1 MELNYKRK
9 KGIRELWRN
18 FMWKYDALVFAL
30 MWIFSIASIL
40 FVLIFISVYL
50 SSDTTDKYEVTDI
63 KKTTIIVKKKNGLSD
78 SLIISSNGALEVE
91 QMTLRPD
98 ILLIKEN
105 GKNGVGVSITM
116 ETRVEN
122 VDTFYVK

>member
-18 FMWKYDALVFAL
+18 FMWKYDVLVFAS
-30 MWIFSIASIL
+30 MWIFSVVSIL

-50 SSDTTDKYEVTDI
+50 SSDTTDKCEVTDI

-91 QMTLRPD
+91 QMPLRPD

>member
-1 MELNYKRK
+1 MGINYKRK
-9 KGIRELWRN
+9 KGIRELWKN
-18 FMWKYDALVFAL
+18 FMWKYDVLVFAS
-30 MWIFSIASIL
+30 MWIFSVVSIL

-50 SSDTTDKYEVTDI
+50 SSDTTDKCEVTDI

-91 QMTLRPD
+91 QMQLRPD